1 MTRAKEESQRTK
13 QEQDDN
19 ETSEKISVST
29 RRGEKVST
37 AAENKSESDHQP
49 EDGIKNAIK
58 IEEDLEI
65 IEQPGRKHKKPLNKQ
80 LSTITLDDDSDSHN

>member
-19 ETSEKISVST
+19 ETSEKMSVST
-29 RRGEKVST
+29 AREEKAST
-37 AAENKSESDHQP
+37 AAENKSESDDEP
-49 EDGIKNAIK
+49 EDGMRNAIK

-65 IEQPGRKHKKPLNKQ
+65 IEQPGRKHKKPFNKQ
-80 LSTITLDDDSDSHN
+80 LSTITLDDDSDSNN